1 MAADTEIEFCLA
13 NTDPN
18 GNFTTGI
25 TRTQTS
31 QTSFSI
37 QNDDMKSRPSGGI
50 DPWLKMII
58 LIFGFVI

>member
-1 MAADTEIEFCLA
+1 MFGTLRAIDTEIEFCLA

-18 GNFTTGI
+18 GNFTNGI

-37 QNDDMKSRPSGGI
+37 QNDGMKSSSSGGI
-50 DPWLKMII
+50 DPWPKMII
-58 LIFGFVI
+58 

>member
-1 MAADTEIEFCLA
+1 MLIAINTPSVWNSIAVDTEIEFCLA

-37 QNDDMKSRPSGGI
+37 QNDGMKS
-50 DPWLKMII
+50 DQ
-58 LIFGFVI
+58 VVV